1 MDLRQRILDLI
12 KIKGPI
18 IPSQISKEI
27 GLDILMT
34 SAHLSELSSNGKLR
48 ISSLKVG
55 GTPLYYLQGQESLLQ
70 NFSQNLHEKE
80 KKAFDMLKDKKILE
94 DKELEPVVR
103 VALRQIKD
111 FAVPLHVTHQNST
124 ELFWKWH
131 LLSKDEA
138 SPLIKLLLDKKLT
151 PEKEAEKEVLEM
163 VPSKEIKDK
172 KIEKEETKKE
182 VKKTIE
188 EKPKEIKKLT
198 AKTDSFQSEIK
209 SYFSKNK
216 IIIKNT
222 EIIKKNSETDF
233 ILEVPSGIGTLEYY
247 CKAKNKSRISESD
260 LSSAY
265 IQGQIK
271 KLPVLFLTKGELTK
285 KAKDMLNKEFK
296 NININKL

>member
-1 MDLRQRILDLI
+1 MDIRQRILDLM

-138 SPLIKLLLDKKLT
+138 SPLIKLLLDKKIT
-151 PEKEAEKEVLEM
+151 HEKEANEM
-163 VPSKEIKDK
+163 VPPKEIKDK
-172 KIEKEETKKE
+172 IIEKEEAKKE
-182 VKKTIE
+182 IKKIIE
-188 EKPKEIKKLT
+188 EKPKEIKKLI
-198 AKTDSFQSEIK
+198 AKTDSFLSEIK

-216 IIIKNT
+216 IMIKNT
-222 EIIKKNSETDF
+222 EIIRKNSETDF

-285 KAKDMLNKEFK
+285 KAKEMLSKEFK
-296 NININKL
+296 NINISKL

>member
-1 MDLRQRILDLI
+1 MDIRQRILDLM

-80 KKAFDMLKDKKILE
+80 KKAFDMLKDKKILG

-138 SPLIKLLLDKKLT
+138 SPLIKLLLDKKIT
-151 PEKEAEKEVLEM
+151 HEKEANEM
-163 VPSKEIKDK
+163 VPPKEIKDK
-172 KIEKEETKKE
+172 IIEKEEAKKE
-182 VKKTIE
+182 IKKIIE
-188 EKPKEIKKLT
+188 EKPKEIKKLI
-198 AKTDSFQSEIK
+198 AKTDSFLSEIK

-216 IIIKNT
+216 IMIKNT
-222 EIIKKNSETDF
+222 EIIRKNSETDF

-285 KAKDMLNKEFK
+285 KAKEMLSKEFK
-296 NININKL
+296 NINISKL

>member
-1 MDLRQRILDLI
+1 MDIRQRILDLM

-138 SPLIKLLLDKKLT
+138 SPLIKLLLDKKIT
-151 PEKEAEKEVLEM
+151 HEKEANEM
-163 VPSKEIKDK
+163 VPQKEIKDK
-172 KIEKEETKKE
+172 IIEKEEAKKE
-182 VKKTIE
+182 IKKIIE
-188 EKPKEIKKLT
+188 EKPKEIKKLI
-198 AKTDSFQSEIK
+198 AKTDSFLSEIK

-216 IIIKNT
+216 IMIKNT
-222 EIIKKNSETDF
+222 EIIRKNSETDF

-285 KAKDMLNKEFK
+285 KAKEMLSKEFK
-296 NININKL
+296 NINISKL

>member
-1 MDLRQRILDLI
+1 MDIRQRILDLM

-55 GTPLYYLQGQESLLQ
+55 GTPLYYLQGHESLLQ

-138 SPLIKLLLDKKLT
+138 SPLIKLLLDKKIT
-151 PEKEAEKEVLEM
+151 HEKEANEM
-163 VPSKEIKDK
+163 VPPKEIKDK
-172 KIEKEETKKE
+172 IIEKEEAKKE
-182 VKKTIE
+182 IKKIIE
-188 EKPKEIKKLT
+188 EKPKEIKKLI
-198 AKTDSFQSEIK
+198 AKTDSFLSEIK

-216 IIIKNT
+216 IMIKNT
-222 EIIKKNSETDF
+222 EIIRKNSETDF

-285 KAKDMLNKEFK
+285 KAKEMLSKEFK
-296 NININKL
+296 NINISKL